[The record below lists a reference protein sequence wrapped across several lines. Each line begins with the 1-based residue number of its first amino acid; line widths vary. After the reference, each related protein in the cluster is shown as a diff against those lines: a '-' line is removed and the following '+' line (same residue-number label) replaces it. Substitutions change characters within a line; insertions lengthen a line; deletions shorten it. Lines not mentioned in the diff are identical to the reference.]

1 MITKE
6 ELKELGVSMTS
17 FARDLAIYL
26 GEDYDSAFY
35 QHIGRVLNGE
45 VKPTP
50 QEDEASDKW
59 LKVHQNPHHFGV
71 KYFDLVDTKRAM
83 IKLRSYMRS
92 GVYNQTQI
100 DRSFKKIIDLMS

>member
-6 ELKELGVSMTS
+6 ELKELNVSMTS

-26 GEDYDSAFY
+26 DEEYNSAFY

-45 VKPTP
+45 VSPTA
-50 QEDEASDKW
+50 DENDACDKW
-59 LKVHQNPHHFGV
+59 LKVHQNPHQIGV
-71 KYFDLVDTKRAM
+71 KYFGLVGSKKAM

-100 DRSFKKIIDLMS
+100 DRGFKKIIDLMS